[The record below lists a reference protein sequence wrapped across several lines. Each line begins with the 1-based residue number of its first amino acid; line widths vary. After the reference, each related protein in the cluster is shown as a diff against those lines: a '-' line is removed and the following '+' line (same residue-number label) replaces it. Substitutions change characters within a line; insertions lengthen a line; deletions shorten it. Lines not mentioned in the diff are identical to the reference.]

1 MLDHI
6 NALVLPVHDVKL
18 CAEFYRDKLG
28 FSLDQIENDE
38 AYLTLGVSAP
48 VLALKSIDLVAKE
61 ISMEKIRPKEKSIN
75 RAHCVVFVVSVD
87 KDYEELKQKGV
98 HFVNSPTTKS
108 DGWRTV
114 HFEDPEGNLWE
125 ISERPKK

>member
-1 MLDHI
+1 MIDRI
-6 NALVLPVHDVKL
+6 NALVLPVRDVKL
-18 CAEFYRDKLG
+18 CADFYRDKLG
-28 FSLDQIENDE
+28 FSLDQLETNE
-38 AYLTLGVSAP
+38 AYLTIGANAP

-61 ISMEKIRPKEKSIN
+61 ISVEKIRPKEVTIN
-75 RAHCVVFVVSVD
+75 RTHYVVFVVSVHKEYGD
-87 KDYEELKQKGV
+87 LRQKGV
-98 HFVNSPTTKS
+98 HFVNSPATKS